1 VQIDL
6 DALPDDPA
14 ILQRMLREV
23 VAATTQQNAALSA
36 ENDKLRLLIQRLTR
50 HQFGRRSEQLDADQF
65 QLGLEDIEQTIAEN
79 EAAQDATDTA
89 KHQRRQRRDVR
100 PSRNLGALPGHL
112 PRYEVVIDIESRE
125 CPCCGGALH
134 PIDELRTEQL
144 DIAPAQL
151 RVRVTRRPR
160 YACRSCEGAVVV
172 APAPERP
179 IDGGM
184 ATEAL
189 VAHVVVSKFCDS
201 LPLYRQAQML
211 ARQGVNLDRSTLS
224 NWVGRACW
232 WLMPLY
238 DLVVSTVLS
247 SDKLF
252 ADDTALPV
260 LDPGRGRTRTGRL
273 WCYAVDDRPWCG
285 PTHPAAAYVYS
296 EDRKGA
302 RPAEHLA
309 RFQGV
314 LQVDGY
320 DGFKRIAGDRADGS
334 MRLAFCWAH
343 MRRGFYQFYV
353 STKSP
358 LAAEV
363 LARIRD
369 LYAIEA
375 EIRGHPADHR
385 RQTREERSRP
395 IVEALHAWLQDQLKR
410 VSAVS
415 DLAKAMRYAL
425 RHWPGLIVF
434 LDDGRVE
441 MDTNVV
447 ERAIRPHTTPVSLCT
462 SSSSV
467 WKHWKLI
474 AGGDVTRTP
483 FMPGRLQHGRRI
495 QVRGADLERRA
506 GNDLLGAKDTGL
518 DQLAYSMAGYA
529 ASLCRLAQG
538 QPGAVL
544 LGGLVGVDTTDPSD
558 RADPV
563 GRPGLVL
570 AGRQAHP
577 VEGRRDI
584 LVRPTG
590 GHTPDDRQGI
600 VGGAAR
606 VLTSAG
612 FTKTQFGVLSALPM
626 NDQNDLARRSVD
638 IDGDLDD
645 QGAGGSAW

>member
-1 VQIDL
+1 
-6 DALPDDPA
+6 
-14 ILQRMLREV
+14 MLREV
-23 VAATTQQNAALSA
+23 VAATTQQHAALSA

-79 EAAQDATDTA
+79 EAAQDAADAA
-89 KHQRRQRRDVR
+89 KHQGRQRRDVR
-100 PSRNLGALPGHL
+100 PNRNLGALPAHL

-179 IDGGM
+179 IDGGL

-189 VAHVVVSKFCDS
+189 VAHVVVSKFCNS

-211 ARQGVNLDRSTLS
+211 ARQGVTLDRSTLS

-238 DLVVSTVLS
+238 DLVVGTVLS

-334 MRLAFCWAH
+334 MQLAFCWAH

-358 LAAEV
+358 LAADV

-385 RQTREERSRP
+385 RQARQERSRP

-447 ERAIRPHTTPVSLCT
+447 ERAIRPHTLTRKNALFAGSDGGAR
-462 SSSSV
+462 
-467 WKHWKLI
+467 HWAIAMTLIQTAKLNGVDPM
-474 AGGDVTRTP
+474 AWLTDV
-483 FMPGRLQHGRRI
+483 
-495 QVRGADLERRA
+495 LERIV
-506 GNDLLGAKDTGL
+506 
-518 DQLAYSMAGYA
+518 S
-529 ASLCRLAQG
+529 
-538 QPGAVL
+538 
-544 LGGLVGVDTTDPSD
+544 
-558 RADPV
+558 
-563 GRPGLVL
+563 GR
-570 AGRQAHP
+570 
-577 VEGRRDI
+577 
-584 LVRPTG
+584 
-590 GHTPDDRQGI
+590 
-600 VGGAAR
+600 
-606 VLTSAG
+606 
-612 FTKTQFGVLSALPM
+612 TKTHELHTLLPW
-626 NDQNDLARRSVD
+626 NWRPPSPVD
-638 IDGDLDD
+638 W
-645 QGAGGSAW
+645 AEAA